1 MHRLLFFLLITTGS
15 AAANPFFIGRFDG
28 LDAGPTARGA
38 FSAYWNPAA
47 VAQVGG
53 SAQMHL
59 LFVDRQA
66 TYDRVA
72 ELNDV
77 APELAHINAGENST
91 GALAAVPGLAARYG
105 FSAGDFTVGVG
116 LAALVDRA
124 GTAHWKRDLGAPS
137 EYPGAIDGP
146 QRWSVLNSML
156 VILSPAASL
165 AVGHGPSGFSVGVT
179 PIMNFASLSTVKAIT
194 PDRSERVI
202 DDAGRL
208 AEGRIFLEDAT
219 DEQLAVV
226 VGVRYEGLESAVFGL
241 TWHSGVDYEL
251 TGRGRLAFGVA
262 EEAVVNALIN
272 LPVAQ
277 SVRFG
282 VDLHLSPRWILRPMV
297 SWADWSVM
305 ERQEAV
311 NLANGESLMNLP
323 REWADTWSG
332 RVRLDCLASEAVR
345 LTVGGGYETGVT
357 PSHAFDPGLS
367 EADNWEVSLGVSVA
381 LGAAYRLS
389 SSFTWHQYADITVTD
404 SVNKPL
410 TNGHYT
416 DQRQYLTFDLE
427 VAL

>member
-1 MHRLLFFLLITTGS
+1 MGS

-28 LDAGPTARGA
+28 LDSGPTDQSA
-38 FSAYWNPAA
+38 FSTYWNPAA
-47 VAQVGG
+47 IAQEGG
-53 SAQMHL
+53 SAQIHL
-59 LFVDRQA
+59 LLVDRQA
-66 TYDRVA
+66 SFDRVA

-77 APELAHINAGENST
+77 PPEWAHINAGKNTT
-91 GALAAVPGLAARYG
+91 GALGTVPGLAARYG
-105 FSAGDFTVGVG
+105 FSAGDFTVGLG
-116 LAALVDRA
+116 LAAFVDRA
-124 GTAHWKRDLGAPS
+124 GTSHWKRNLGAPS

-156 VILSPAASL
+156 VVLSPAASL
-165 AVGHGPSGFSVGVT
+165 AVAHAPSGLSVGVT
-179 PIMNFASLSTVKAIT
+179 PIMNFVSLSTVKAIN
-194 PDRSERVI
+194 PDRSERVV

-219 DEQLAVV
+219 DEQLTAV
-226 VGVRYEGLESAVFGL
+226 VGVRYEGLDNAVFGL
-241 TWHSGVDYEL
+241 TWHSGVDYAL
-251 TGRGRLAFGVA
+251 IGRGRLAFGVA

-282 VDLHLSPRWILRPMV
+282 VDLRLSPRWTLRPMV

-305 ERQEAV
+305 ERQGAI
-311 NLANGESLMNLP
+311 NLANGESLMDLP
-323 REWADTWSG
+323 REWADSWSG
-332 RVRLDCLASEAVR
+332 RVRLDCHANESVR
-345 LTVGGGYETGVT
+345 FTVGAGYETGVT

-367 EADNWEVSLGVSVA
+367 EADNWEASVGVSVA

-389 SSFTWHQYADITVTD
+389 TSFTWQQYADVTVTD

-416 DQRQYLTFDLE
+416 DQRQYLTLDLE
-427 VAL
+427 VTL